1 MSSTNTK
8 TAIVVATPAT
18 ARVERVTFLL
28 SAVAG
33 YCDTTTFVAGNG
45 TFSAHVTGNFIL
57 FAAQVVGADASA
69 WVKLMT
75 FPVFMLSV
83 MIGGWLTSRAPG
95 RYGLLLTEGI
105 ILIMACVV
113 ALAFQSYIGSEQHWP
128 ASGVVMLVVV
138 AMGLQNAFGKVFS
151 KETTGPTTMMTGN
164 VTQLSLDIGTLLRNK
179 FKGPETAQ
187 SLQKLLVNIGG
198 FLGGCLL
205 GGVMAKVIGLAAV
218 GIPGLG
224 LLFWFFKTRLP

>member
-8 TAIVVATPAT
+8 TAIVAATPAT
-18 ARVERVTFLL
+18 ARIERVTFLL

-33 YCDTTTFVAGNG
+33 YCDTTTFVSGNA

-57 FAAQVVGADASA
+57 FAAQVVGADPSA
-69 WVKLMT
+69 WIKLIT

-83 MIGGWLTSRAPG
+83 MIGGWLTSTALG
-95 RYGLLLTEGI
+95 KYALLLTEGI

-113 ALAFQSYIGSEQHWP
+113 ALAFQSYIGSGQQWP
-128 ASGVVMLVVV
+128 AYGVVILVVV

-164 VTQLSLDIGTLLRNK
+164 VTQLSLDVGTLFRNK
-179 FKGPETAQ
+179 FRGPETEQ
-187 SLQKLLVNIGG
+187 SLQKLAVNIGG

-205 GGVMAKVIGLAAV
+205 GALMAKEIGLTAV
-218 GIPGLG
+218 GLPGLV
-224 LLFWFFKTRLP
+224 LLFWFFKTRLA